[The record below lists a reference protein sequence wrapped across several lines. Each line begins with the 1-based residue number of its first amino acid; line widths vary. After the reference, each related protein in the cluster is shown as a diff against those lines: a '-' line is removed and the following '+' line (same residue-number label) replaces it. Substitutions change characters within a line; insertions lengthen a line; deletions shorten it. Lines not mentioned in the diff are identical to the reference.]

1 MQRSKTQYT
10 EISWP
15 IQMFMHKYIAGKPPL
30 SFDNLFTK
38 LNSWHNQPQ
47 SNLFNSLN
55 DGTDTNRLQTQHL
68 QTLELNKNSSSNSND
83 FLWEC

>member
-1 MQRSKTQYT
+1 MLILILTLVQRSKTQYT

-38 LNSWHNQPQ
+38 LISWHNQPQ

-55 DGTDTNRLQTQHL
+55 DGTDTDRLQT
-68 QTLELNKNSSSNSND
+68 
-83 FLWEC
+83 